1 MIQVVSVSHYNYLL
15 FLLSRLLTF
24 FSDSSVCF
32 TGSSLPVGFLLHTAG
47 LSLYFKKKNFFLKEK
62 TVTNLMG
69 DLQKT
74 I

>member
-1 MIQVVSVSHYNYLL
+1 M
-15 FLLSRLLTF
+15 
-24 FSDSSVCF
+24 
-32 TGSSLPVGFLLHTAG
+32 GFLLHTAG
-47 LSLYFKKKNFFLKEK
+47 LSLYFLKNLKKKREK